1 MLFYSLIP
9 QSGKVKSGLWTQDP
23 FSLTQKRRHKEMTL
37 IEQMQ
42 SQVTEMLSTLSK
54 IILNF
59 NDAIILWDSEGTTVS

>member
-1 MLFYSLIP
+1 
-9 QSGKVKSGLWTQDP
+9 
-23 FSLTQKRRHKEMTL
+23 MTL

-59 NDAIILWDSEGTTVS
+59 KDAIILWDSEGTTVS